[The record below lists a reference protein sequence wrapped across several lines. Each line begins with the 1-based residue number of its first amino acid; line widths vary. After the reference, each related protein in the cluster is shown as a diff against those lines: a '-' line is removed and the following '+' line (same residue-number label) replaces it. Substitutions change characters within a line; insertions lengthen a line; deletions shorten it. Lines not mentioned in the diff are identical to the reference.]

1 MSGIFLVIILALIYI
16 APIIVARVREHPQYG
31 AIAALNI
38 LLGWTFV
45 GWVAS
50 LVWALTNQ
58 RKVA

>member
-16 APIIVARVREHPQYG
+16 APIIVARVREHPNYG

>member
-45 GWVAS
+45 GWVLS